1 MKVKVIAN
9 YLPQY
14 HRIPENDKWWGA
26 GYTDW
31 VAAKNAK
38 PLFEGHKQPRIPLN
52 NNYYDLS
59 EVNTIRW
66 QAQLAKRYGV
76 YGFGIYHYW
85 FNSNLQLLQKL
96 AELLLQNKDI
106 DINFMFIWDNDSWK
120 RTWSNVKGNDWVM
133 QDGKPQQG
141 ESAYLAEL
149 KYGDENDWE
158 KHFNYLLPFF
168 KDERYS
174 KLDNK
179 PMIGFM
185 QPRNDIETQRKM
197 ALYWNML
204 AQMNGFAGILC
215 MSRYDW
221 RVDGLEYTFGYSWQH
236 RTLWQAVVNKV
247 RYLTKNGV
255 FVLNYDKC
263 LRKILFNAQHMSS
276 KDFLSCIVRYD
287 DTPRRGIKGTV
298 VRGSTPQKFQKYFT
312 ELLKI
317 SKQQGKEYVFC
328 PAWNEWGEG
337 MYLEP
342 DTVDG
347 YAYLEALKAAVDE
360 VNNYKIAGGGQELP
374 IICKVITGRNIPER
388 RCVA

>member
-1 MKVKVIAN
+1 M
-9 YLPQY
+9 
-14 HRIPENDKWWGA
+14 
-26 GYTDW
+26 
-31 VAAKNAK
+31 
-38 PLFEGHKQPRIPLN
+38 
-52 NNYYDLS
+52 
-59 EVNTIRW
+59 
-66 QAQLAKRYGV
+66 
-76 YGFGIYHYW
+76 
-85 FNSNLQLLQKL
+85 
-96 AELLLQNKDI
+96 
-106 DINFMFIWDNDSWK
+106 
-120 RTWSNVKGNDWVM
+120 
-133 QDGKPQQG
+133 
-141 ESAYLAEL
+141 AEL

-317 SKQQGKEYVFC
+317 SKQQQ
-328 PAWNEWGEG
+328 
-337 MYLEP
+337 M
-342 DTVDG
+342 
-347 YAYLEALKAAVDE
+347 
-360 VNNYKIAGGGQELP
+360 
-374 IICKVITGRNIPER
+374 
-388 RCVA
+388 